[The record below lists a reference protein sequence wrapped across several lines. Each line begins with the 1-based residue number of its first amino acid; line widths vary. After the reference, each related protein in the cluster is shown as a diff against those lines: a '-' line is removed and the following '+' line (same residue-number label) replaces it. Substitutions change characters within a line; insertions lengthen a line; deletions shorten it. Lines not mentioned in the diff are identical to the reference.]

1 MMLIHPLPSI
11 VIDGRNSARSKYGK
25 ANWSHVLLAATHF
38 SDMLFRV
45 FVIMPHWAGKDLIE
59 KIREVAKIQFVDISH
74 DAEYDDKIA
83 LGLCIVEDGYYV
95 SNDRNM
101 HKHLNGNLI
110 DRTWCSS
117 RRIGFHIDEDENF
130 VPHYPE
136 SWRSKIVGTVEA
148 MDGVKL
154 ITREVRE

>member
-45 FVIMPHWAGKDLIE
+45 FVIMPHWAGKGLIE

-136 SWRSKIVGTVEA
+136 SWHSKIVGTVEA

>member
-45 FVIMPHWAGKDLIE
+45 FVIMPHWAGKGLIE
-59 KIREVAKIQFVDISH
+59 NIRNVAKIQFVDISD

-95 SNDRNM
+95 SNDKHM
-101 HKHLNGNLI
+101 HKHLNGNLV

-117 RRIGFHIDEDENF
+117 RRIGFHIDKDENF

-136 SWRSKIVGTVEA
+136 SWHSKFDDIVEA
-148 MDGVKL
+148 MDSAKL
-154 ITREVRE
+154 ITKEVRE